1 MKYLAVR
8 NISDTELVNI
18 LKQDGTNVFIPD
30 SYDTPISRLR
40 KGCPVWIQR
49 EGEGTCEIYEIEG
62 TATDGE
68 TEILKFLTQYQ

>member
-49 EGEGTCEIYEIEG
+49 EGEGTCEI
-62 TATDGE
+62 
-68 TEILKFLTQYQ
+68 